1 MKYPTITAWLLFSSS
16 CMVPS
21 AEAGMGTCSET
32 EKCETG
38 CCSKEGF
45 CGFGPSFCGNDVC
58 ISTCDAVAE
67 CGKYAQVPGTECPL
81 NVCCSEFGFC
91 GTTAEFCEK
100 GCQSGCDPVNRP
112 SCSGTSSEAMY
123 IGYYEGWNPDRPCD
137 VVLPENINVNPWTH
151 LYYSFAGI
159 DPSDFTITTTNAN
172 DKTHWPKFTA
182 LKKKKPSLKTYISV
196 GGWDVGGRVFSD
208 MVRFPGTRKA
218 FIDSAISMMTEYGF
232 DGIDIDWEYPAAEDR
247 GGAPRDTAN
256 LVKLLSELRSAVG
269 TKFGLTVTLPSS
281 YWYLKG
287 FNIADMVKYIDHFN
301 FMSYDIHGT
310 WDGRTSKWT
319 SSVVNPHTNLTEIS
333 AGLDLLWRNGVE
345 PSKVLLGLGFYG
357 RSFKLADSTCN
368 TPGCDFYTENH
379 STGGAVA
386 GECTGTSGFLSDYE
400 INRIISDYSVD
411 VHYDEAAAVN
421 WMTWSGDQWV
431 SFDNGHT
438 LKQKADFAN
447 GKCLGGLFSW
457 ALDLGGPGSMKNP
470 NGMTAD
476 DTSMDGA
483 SAEGGSDGT
492 GLLYVGQEIFGDSP
506 TVTAIAPVSII
517 FPKSIMSI
525 PTTIDFGAGYPT
537 SLEVAWGTTK
547 TVTVDGITT
556 VTSTVTRYIMPTT
569 ISLPPITT
577 DTVYYYNWNISDIV
591 TTSRGLLIPSFEIP
605 PVIVTNHPNPLNETS
620 VTHSPLAT
628 RTVSIP
634 PWPWTTDGTQYPAI
648 TFTQGHPPGPTCTA
662 NCGHKCYSFCNG
674 PCLTDC
680 GVGST
685 SSFVDPEDPD
695 APSVSKCSGP
705 GCLNGKCTDRG
716 LCIERGCTGKDCK
729 NRICVGDEC
738 IPTACT
744 GPDCDSGHCNGDKCQ
759 DHGCIGEDCD
769 GKAGKSNNN
778 DNDDNNDDDDDSH
791 GGGRSSGRCFGIFC
805 LSWGCLGSQ
814 CSHTDF
820 TCKGPQCR
828 VVTCSGPNCS
838 NGVCTGKGC
847 KTEDSDCEHQEA
859 DSCTAYITS
868 QLITPAS
875 TYSTTTVTSRC
886 ETITAC
892 AARPTTVTSTM
903 DENGLNEGTISNID
917 YAMSDDPALASYLD
931 EQLSSFF
938 DSAFATATTTT
949 STTSTTEPTAS
960 STKTTST
967 APTPSE
973 TSFSCSGSK
982 RCKSF
987 PKIHSFCDMAKSF
1000 LKDNTLY
1007 GNTKKGMDSGTCYT
1021 DGKNAGFGCGVF
1033 VEGDKC
1039 QMTGA
1044 ELAATYD
1051 HIFQQTGGDCK
1062 KCGRAYFAN
1071 GCEVHVDYVSKCHT
1085 TNGILVPY
1093 PGNGSDVMTASSSAA
1108 PTLALEG

>member
-1 MKYPTITAWLLFSSS
+1 M
-16 CMVPS
+16 
-21 AEAGMGTCSET
+21 
-32 EKCETG
+32 
-38 CCSKEGF
+38 
-45 CGFGPSFCGNDVC
+45 
-58 ISTCDAVAE
+58 
-67 CGKYAQVPGTECPL
+67 
-81 NVCCSEFGFC
+81 
-91 GTTAEFCEK
+91 
-100 GCQSGCDPVNRP
+100 
-112 SCSGTSSEAMY
+112 
-123 IGYYEGWNPDRPCD
+123 
-137 VVLPENINVNPWTH
+137 
-151 LYYSFAGI
+151 GI

-172 DKTHWPKFTA
+172 DKTHWSKFTA

-196 GGWDVGGRVFSD
+196 GGWDVGGKVFSD

-247 GGAPRDTAN
+247 G
-256 LVKLLSELRSAVG
+256 
-269 TKFGLTVTLPSS
+269 
-281 YWYLKG
+281 YLKG
-287 FNIADMVKYIDHFN
+287 FNIADMAKYIDHFN

-357 RSFKLADSTCN
+357 RSFKLADATCN

-492 GLLYVGQEIFGDSP
+492 GLLYAGQEIFGDSP

-517 FPKSIMSI
+517 FPKSVMST

-537 SLEVAWGTTK
+537 SLEVAWRTTK
-547 TVTVDGITT
+547 TVTVDGIAT

-569 ISLPPITT
+569 IPLPPITT
-577 DTVYYYNWNISDIV
+577 NTVNYYNWNISDIV
-591 TTSRGLLIPSFEIP
+591 TVSRGLLIPSFEIP
-605 PVIVTNHPNPLNETS
+605 PVVVTNHPNPLNETS

-628 RTVSIP
+628 RT
-634 PWPWTTDGTQYPAI
+634 
-648 TFTQGHPPGPTCTA
+648 
-662 NCGHKCYSFCNG
+662 
-674 PCLTDC
+674 
-680 GVGST
+680 
-685 SSFVDPEDPD
+685 
-695 APSVSKCSGP
+695 
-705 GCLNGKCTDRG
+705 
-716 LCIERGCTGKDCK
+716 
-729 NRICVGDEC
+729 
-738 IPTACT
+738 
-744 GPDCDSGHCNGDKCQ
+744 
-759 DHGCIGEDCD
+759 
-769 GKAGKSNNN
+769 
-778 DNDDNNDDDDDSH
+778 
-791 GGGRSSGRCFGIFC
+791 
-805 LSWGCLGSQ
+805 
-814 CSHTDF
+814 
-820 TCKGPQCR
+820 CR
-828 VVTCSGPNCS
+828 VVTCSGPGCS

-868 QLITPAS
+868 LLVTPVS

-892 AARPTTVTSTM
+892 AARPTTVTSTI
-903 DENGLNEGTISNID
+903 DKNGLNEGTISNID
-917 YAMSDDPALASYLD
+917 YAMSDDPSLASYLD

-949 STTSTTEPTAS
+949 STTSTAETTTS

-967 APTPSE
+967 TPTPSE
-973 TSFSCSGSK
+973 TGFECGGS
-982 RCKSF
+982 RMCKTF
-987 PKIHSFCDMAKSF
+987 PKIHAFCDMAKSF
-1000 LKDNTLY
+1000 LKDNTVY
-1007 GNTKKGMDSGTCYT
+1007 G
-1021 DGKNAGFGCGVF
+1021 
-1033 VEGDKC
+1033 
-1039 QMTGA
+1039 
-1044 ELAATYD
+1044 
-1051 HIFQQTGGDCK
+1051 
-1062 KCGRAYFAN
+1062 
-1071 GCEVHVDYVSKCHT
+1071 
-1085 TNGILVPY
+1085 
-1093 PGNGSDVMTASSSAA
+1093 
-1108 PTLALEG
+1108 